1 MDVARPYLA
10 LLQPVRAA
18 TLLALRRT
26 VAPMTGRE
34 VARRAGV
41 SQPAALEALKQ
52 FVEHGLVWSQPAGG
66 ANLYSLN
73 EEHLLVA
80 AVDEL
85 FDVRAKFVNRMA
97 AAVSHWEIPPLHVS
111 VFGSMARGD
120 GGRGSDIDVLV
131 VRPGS
136 GDDDSDDV
144 VWRSQLDTLVREV
157 RLWTGNRAAVVELSS
172 EELRTMNHD
181 KHRLL
186 TEIQRDGIRI
196 CGEYLD
202 KILLQKPERARQRS
216 VAR

>member
-10 LLQPVRAA
+10 LLPPVRAA

-41 SQPAALEALKQ
+41 SQPAVLEALKQ

-80 AVDEL
+80 AVDEI

-120 GGRGSDIDVLV
+120 GGRDSDIDLLV
-131 VRPGS
+131 VRPRFV
-136 GDDDSDDV
+136 DEESDDF
-144 VWRSQLDTLVREV
+144 VWRGQLDTLVHEV
-157 RLWTGNRAAVVELSS
+157 KLWTGNRAALVELSS
-172 EELRTMNHD
+172 EELRTMNRD

-186 TEIQRDGIRI
+186 TEIRRDGIRV

-202 KILLQKPERARQRS
+202 KILLRKPERARQHS
-216 VAR
+216 VAG